1 MEDVLERWRSEKT
14 SSFLSDAVAA
24 NEPDPKRAKLFGK
37 MAKAA
42 EAQAAIIAND
52 LKQVPEFT
60 QSADVDHGL
69 PLGYSAAS
77 RHAQRSVGT

>member
-37 MAKAA
+37 MAEAA
-42 EAQAAIIAND
+42 EAQAAIIAKD
-52 LKQVPEFT
+52 RK
-60 QSADVDHGL
+60 
-69 PLGYSAAS
+69 
-77 RHAQRSVGT
+77 